1 MCPAEWNRPR
11 KKLCVILITENSD
24 THNHARQA
32 LRKIALESTYSPER
46 VRFAYIFKEKQLEFI
61 NAISVNSGS
70 NDTNLRLVIIWRRDA
85 KHIKYEWLKEI
96 NIQKVLSVENNTV
109 DASYNHT
116 KQKIN
121 EVIMKLL
128 RSSEALSF
136 EAEVKVNIN
145 CNFGSW
151 IVYLLFF
158 NNFRI
163 YLMNTL

>member
-1 MCPAEWNRPR
+1 M
-11 KKLCVILITENSD
+11 
-24 THNHARQA
+24 
-32 LRKIALESTYSPER
+32 
-46 VRFAYIFKEKQLEFI
+46 
-61 NAISVNSGS
+61 NSGS

-96 NIQKVLSVENNTV
+96 NIQKVLSVENSTV

-136 EAEVKVNIN
+136 EAEVKV
-145 CNFGSW
+145 SA
-151 IVYLLFF
+151 VV
-158 NNFRI
+158 
-163 YLMNTL
+163 